1 MATTPNRLGRLLM
14 RAAPVF
20 NAPVAAL
27 AKSRRF
33 GGLMNRNIVIVGYTG
48 RRSGRSFSIPVA
60 YRRTGDEI
68 TITANLPE
76 SKTWWRN
83 FLGDGGPVTLE
94 LDGARRVGHAVAERN
109 EKGRVTVHVR
119 LTDG

>member
-94 LDGARRVGHAVAERN
+94 LDGAQRVGHAVAERN